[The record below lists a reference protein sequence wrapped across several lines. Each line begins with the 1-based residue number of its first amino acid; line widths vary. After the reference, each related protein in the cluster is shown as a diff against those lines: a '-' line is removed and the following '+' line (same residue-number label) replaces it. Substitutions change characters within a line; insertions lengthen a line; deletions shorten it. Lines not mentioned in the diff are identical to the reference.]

1 VCTQRVSL
9 PVTRVSTLE
18 YRQTGREE

>member
-1 VCTQRVSL
+1 VCTQSVSL